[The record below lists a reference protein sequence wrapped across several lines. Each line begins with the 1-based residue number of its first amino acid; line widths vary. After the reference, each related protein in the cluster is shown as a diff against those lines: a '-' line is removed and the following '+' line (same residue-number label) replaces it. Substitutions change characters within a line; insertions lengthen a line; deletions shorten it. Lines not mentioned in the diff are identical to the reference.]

1 MWNADVNNAASLSK
15 QVYDGASK
23 VAKSFIGDLILT
35 KDLWTLDS
43 KLASLLEGFY
53 RAAEQPVLV
62 QSAMEGV
69 FRETLTSLR
78 VVCDKCD
85 ALYNSAKSQGL
96 TNRRLMGP
104 ALNSIGIRA
113 DELLDI
119 VETVEISLDA
129 SGVDAIFDKA
139 LAELRSG
146 ATVKVSDL

>member
-15 QVYDGASK
+15 QVYDGTSK
-23 VAKSFIGDLILT
+23 VVKSFIGDLALT

-53 RAAEQPVLV
+53 KAAEQPVVV
-62 QSAMEGV
+62 QPAMEGII
-69 FRETLTSLR
+69 RETLTSLR
-78 VVCDKCD
+78 EICDKCES
-85 ALYNSAKSQGL
+85 LYSKAKSQGL

-104 ALNSIGIRA
+104 ALNSIRVRS

-119 VETVEISLDA
+119 VETVEISLDG

-139 LAELRSG
+139 LAELHSG
-146 ATVKVSDL
+146 ATVKVSDI